1 MNQEKVIG
9 MVLSATPVGDYD
21 KRLLILTKERGKIA
35 AFAKG
40 ARRPNCA
47 LLASSQPFVF
57 GSFQLYQGRNS
68 YTVSAAEVSNY
79 FEGLRDNFEAACYG
93 FYFCEFAE
101 YLSRENMEAS
111 DFLKLLYQTMKALI
125 KNTIDF
131 ALIRYI
137 FELKMMAFNGEAPQ
151 VFECVKCASHT
162 PGHVF
167 YPGSGGL
174 LCNSCAASGKGG
186 ILLDEASLYTM
197 QYILATPVEKL
208 YTFKVSH
215 PVMEKLKEV
224 TKAYLS
230 VYINHSFRSL
240 EFLEVF

>member
-68 YTVSAAEVSNY
+68 YTVSTAEVSNY

-162 PGHVF
+162 PGYVF

-174 LCNSCAASGKGG
+174 VCNSCAASGKGG